1 MRKEIVEDGVGCTE
15 NIKEKVILW
24 QDHSHPIG
32 YRPTLKMLVSGTGEK
47 MIELNVFGKV
57 SVFTYVSPEPHS
69 EISKLRELLER
80 ARERIV
86 HASNIGVGRDQNG
99 TGPNEVWLS
108 DYAAL
113 TKGDE

>member
-32 YRPTLKMLVSGTGEK
+32 YRPTLKMLVSDTGEK

-57 SVFTYVSPEPHS
+57 SVFPYVSPES
-69 EISKLRELLER
+69 CAEIAKLRELLER
-80 ARERIV
+80 AIPFIQQLVNDYAPSETKKERKIL
-86 HASNIGVGRDQNG
+86 A
-99 TGPNEVWLS
+99 

-113 TKGDE
+113 TEGTE